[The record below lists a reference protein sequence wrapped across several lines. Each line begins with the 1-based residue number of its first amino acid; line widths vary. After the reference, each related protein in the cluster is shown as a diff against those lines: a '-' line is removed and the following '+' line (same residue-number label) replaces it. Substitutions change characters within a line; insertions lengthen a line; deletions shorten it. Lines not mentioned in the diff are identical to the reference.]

1 MRTTLNLDPD
11 VLMAVKELAALRG
24 STAGQVLSQL
34 ARSALEAEPER
45 GTVRNGVP
53 LLEPTP
59 DEGIVTLEVVN
70 RLRDQKALEDDA

>member
-1 MRTTLNLDPD
+1 
-11 VLMAVKELAALRG
+11 MAVKELAALRG
-24 STAGQVLSQL
+24 STAGKVLSQL

-59 DEGIVTLEVVN
+59 DQGIVTLEVVD
-70 RLRDQKALEDDA
+70 RLRDQEALEDDA